1 MIYYLWPS
9 EDVKTAFGI
18 LLMVIEFFIP
28 FVILIYCYGS
38 IVWMLSR
45 RIHTDMT
52 DINAHQSKTRSIN
65 TKINENQKDKNHKR
79 EQQLADV
86 HKDKF
91 QIARRS
97 TIKTLLI
104 VGLSSLVGYKIR
116 FSI

>member
-1 MIYYLWPS
+1 
-9 EDVKTAFGI
+9 
-18 LLMVIEFFIP
+18 
-28 FVILIYCYGS
+28 
-38 IVWMLSR
+38 MLSR

-65 TKINENQKDKNHKR
+65 TKINENQRDKNHKR

-91 QIARRS
+91 QIARRN